1 MEEGGTVNG
10 IDPSNLHV
18 MLAEVEEII
27 IAEEIN
33 FTSPLHIS
41 GDVTAVNVNNL
52 VLEGLDDCYWRRS
65 AYQDI
70 TIPVQLQSAVIEGP
84 VVGETLNGYPLSEYL
99 HKTGQASVFGNN
111 IFEVDARQL
120 ASQVVYTD
128 NISRQTLVG
137 NYDIGLLVRGNM
149 DVSSINGI
157 NIVELDRS
165 VVKKC
170 GNHRLSEYCS
180 GRICGRPHHLCDVH
194 EIQPSSQGKFCYVS
208 SA

>member
-111 IFEVDARQL
+111 IFEVNGHSLDCITREFLLDGVDQNVRESWRANYMEVDVFTTRGSPI
-120 ASQVVYTD
+120 AGT
-128 NISRQTLVG
+128 ISGVLTSFRWM
-137 NYDIGLLVRGNM
+137 RGN
-149 DVSSINGI
+149 
-157 NIVELDRS
+157 
-165 VVKKC
+165 
-170 GNHRLSEYCS
+170 
-180 GRICGRPHHLCDVH
+180 
-194 EIQPSSQGKFCYVS
+194 
-208 SA
+208 